1 MSGHHSFNKLRERM
15 TPERRAANAAA
26 AADMNRE
33 YVLAQIR
40 REMGITQTAMAERL
54 EVAQPTYAAFE
65 RGDNLRVG
73 TLRRIVNALGGV
85 LKIEVQ
91 IDGRAFP
98 LTFSGAGHES
108 GMAFA

>member
-1 MSGHHSFNKLRERM
+1 MSGHRNFSALRDRM
-15 TPERRAANAAA
+15 TPERRAANEAA

-40 REMGITQTAMAERL
+40 REMGVTQTAMAERL
-54 EVAQPTYAAFE
+54 DIAQPTYAAFE

-73 TLRRIVNALGGV
+73 TLRRIVDALGGV

-91 IDGRAFP
+91 IDGRDFP
-98 LTFSGAGHES
+98 LAMAGAKPEREV
-108 GMAFA
+108 ALA